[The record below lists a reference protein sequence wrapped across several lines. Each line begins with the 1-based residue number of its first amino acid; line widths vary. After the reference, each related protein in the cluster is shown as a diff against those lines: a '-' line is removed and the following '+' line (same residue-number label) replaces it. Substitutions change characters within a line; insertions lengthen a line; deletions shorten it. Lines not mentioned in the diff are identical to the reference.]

1 MHFSHP
7 EVLWGLIAVVAL
19 VVFATR
25 REQMRAHRLASFA
38 SALMLARLAADFSP
52 RRARLK
58 TVLVMTALALLVVAA
73 AGPQWGSRMVT
84 VERQGIDVMLAVDC
98 SSSMNAKDVK
108 PSRLDLARL
117 ELGNLAK
124 QLEGNRLGLV
134 GFAGSAFVFCPL
146 TLDISAT
153 HLFLDQLDTQAIP
166 IPGTSL
172 GEAIRLSAQS
182 FPKNDANK
190 KVIVLLTD
198 GEDHHS
204 DPLGAA
210 REAAKAGITIYTVGI
225 GNPNGEPIPEKG
237 PDGREEFVRDASGKV
252 VMSRLDDATLKEI
265 AKITGG
271 EYVHVDGASADA
283 LSPVYAGVNGAE
295 KHQLEESLQ
304 RRFVERFQWFVL
316 AAVCLLVLERTI
328 STRVPVRS
336 TSAQLARGAAR

>member
-1 MHFSHP
+1 MHFAHP
-7 EVLWGLIAVVAL
+7 EVLWGLALVAGVAL
-19 VVFATR
+19 IAAR
-25 REQMRAHRLASFA
+25 REKARGQRLAAFA
-38 SALMLARLAADFSP
+38 QAPMLARMAADYSA
-52 RRARLK
+52 RRAALK
-58 TVLVMTALALLVVAA
+58 TGLVGAALALLVVAA

-153 HLFLDQLDTQAIP
+153 HLFLEQLDTQSMP

-172 GEAIRLSAQS
+172 GEAIRLAVGS

-190 KVIVLLTD
+190 KAIVLLTD

-204 DPLGAA
+204 DPIGAA
-210 REAAKAGITIYTVGI
+210 REAAKAGITVYTVGF
-225 GNPNGEPIPEKG
+225 GNPNGEPIPEKSA
-237 PDGREEFVRDASGKV
+237 DGREDFVRDDTGKV

-271 EYVHVDGASADA
+271 EYVHVDGTSADA
-283 LSPVYAGVNGAE
+283 LSPVFAAINGAE
-295 KHQLEESLQ
+295 KHQLEESMQ
-304 RRFVERFQWFVL
+304 RRYVERFQWFVL
-316 AAVCLLVLERTI
+316 AAIGLLALERTV
-328 STRVPVRS
+328 STRRPVRP
-336 TSAQLARGAAR
+336 APLAKGALA